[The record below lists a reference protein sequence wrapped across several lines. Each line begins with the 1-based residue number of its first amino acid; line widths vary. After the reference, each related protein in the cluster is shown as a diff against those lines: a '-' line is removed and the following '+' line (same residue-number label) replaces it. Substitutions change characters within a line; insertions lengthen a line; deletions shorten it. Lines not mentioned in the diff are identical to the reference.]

1 MSEAEV
7 PDRPSAQ
14 DVLPRAVRHAPPA
27 SAVETWH
34 SWTGVAGFVLALA
47 LLRIRELP
55 LVDAFVLTGVLT
67 ALPIILLEAGK
78 SRRHAGLIQRFD
90 AAHAERVIAKLAGL
104 GATFAVIALAY
115 WAIPY
120 WRDGPANI
128 LRELLGRPY
137 VAASLALATPVY
149 ISLADRLMVEP
160 EDMLY
165 RIGRRIFGIA
175 EPLEPRALKQYVLG
189 WTVKAF
195 FMPLMILFT
204 IDYLDWW
211 YRLDLTSVWTG
222 YFSLYEFLY
231 EMVFF
236 VEVTF
241 AAVGYFLTLRLLGTH
256 IRSSEPT
263 TLGWLVAIICYPPF
277 WTGVFATSLLAYDAD
292 GRSWG
297 DFFGGVPV
305 LAHLWAAVLLALVA
319 VYSAATIQFGIR
331 FSNLTHRGIL
341 TNGPYRWSK
350 HPAYI
355 TKNISW
361 WMLSVPFLSQEGLA
375 DAFRLSLLLAGVNVI
390 YYLRAKTE
398 ERHLAR
404 DPVYRDY
411 MAFMARHA
419 LLAVLRRRL
428 LAALRGP
435 GRTAGSG

>member
-7 PDRPSAQ
+7 PERPSAP
-14 DVLPRAVRHAPPA
+14 DVLPRAVRQAPPA
-27 SAVETWH
+27 SAVETWQ
-34 SWTGVAGFVLALA
+34 SWTGVAGFALALV
-47 LLRIRELP
+47 LLRIRELA
-55 LVDAFVLTGVLT
+55 LVDAFVLIGVLT
-67 ALPIILLEAGK
+67 ALPIIVLEARK
-78 SRRHAGLIQRFD
+78 SRGSARLVHPFD
-90 AAHAERVIAKLAGL
+90 AAHAERVMAKLAGL
-104 GATFAVIALAY
+104 GLTFALIALAY

-120 WRDGPANI
+120 YRDGPATI

-137 VAASLALATPVY
+137 VAVSLAVLAPVY
-149 ISLADRLMVEP
+149 LSLTDRTMAEP
-160 EDMLY
+160 EDTLY
-165 RIGRRIFGIA
+165 RVGRRLFGIA
-175 EPLEPRALKQYVLG
+175 EPVDAPALRQFVLG
-189 WTVKAF
+189 WIVKAF
-195 FMPLMILFT
+195 FLPLMILFT
-204 IDYLDWW
+204 IDYVRWW
-211 YRLDLTSVWTG
+211 YRVDLAGVWTG
-222 YFSLYEFLY
+222 YFSVYEFLY

-241 AAVGYFLTLRLLGTH
+241 AAVGYVLTLRLLGTH

-263 TLGWLVAIICYPPF
+263 TLGWLVAVLCYPPF
-277 WTGVFATSLLAYDAD
+277 WTGVFATMILAYDAD

-319 VYSAATIQFGIR
+319 VYASATVQFGIR

-361 WMLSVPFLSQEGLA
+361 WMLSVPFLSQEGPA
-375 DAFRLSLLLAGVNVI
+375 EAFRLSLLLAGVNVI

-419 LLAVLRRRL
+419 LLAVVRRRL
-428 LAALRGP
+428 LAPLRAP
-435 GRTAGSG
+435 GRGAG